1 MILIMD
7 VTPPEPVGLD
17 PIGIDR
23 PSPAR
28 MYDYVLGGSH
38 NFAVD
43 RDAADQAISG
53 FPLLADGMRE
63 NRAFLARV
71 VRYLA
76 QAGVDQFLDLGSGI
90 PTSGNVHEVA
100 RETNPDARVV
110 YVDTEPVA
118 VMHSLALL
126 ENDPLATAIRAD
138 LRRPAEV
145 LADPAVRALL
155 DFDRPVAV
163 LIVGTMHF
171 IRDVDHPADI
181 VAGYRDALA
190 PGSHLALTNG
200 TDEGQD
206 PVQTE
211 AARRAFL
218 RSPTPLQL
226 RDRDEVA
233 AMLAGLEL
241 VEPGL
246 VAIHEWR
253 PESPSDWSFPFA
265 WGALGLVPGIGARG
279 PRERRRA
286 PE

>member
-7 VTPPEPVGLD
+7 VTPPVGLD
-17 PIGIDR
+17 PIGTDR

-38 NFAVD
+38 NFLVD
-43 RDAADQAISG
+43 RDAADAAIST
-53 FPLLADGMRE
+53 FPLLAEGMRE

-71 VRYLA
+71 VRHLA
-76 QAGVDQFLDLGSGI
+76 EAGIDQFLDLGSGI
-90 PTSGNVHEVA
+90 PTAGNVHEIA
-100 RETNPDARVV
+100 REANPDARVV

-126 ENDPLATAIRAD
+126 QDDPHATAVRAD

-163 LIVGTMHF
+163 LIIGTMHV
-171 IRDVDHPADI
+171 IRDIDHPAGI
-181 VAGYRDALA
+181 VAAYRDALA
-190 PGSHLALTNG
+190 PGSYLALTNG
-200 TDEGQD
+200 TAEGQD

-211 AARRAFL
+211 AARRAFV

-226 RDRDEVA
+226 RDRTEVA
-233 AMLAGLEL
+233 AMLVGLEL

-253 PESPSDWSFPFA
+253 AESPTDWPFPFA
-265 WGALGLVPGIGARG
+265 WGALGKVA
-279 PRERRRA
+279 
-286 PE
+286 